1 MNQIEIDDIK
11 LWIGELVIEN
21 RLLQKKITQIEAEL
35 LKLKSDMESSTFS
48 MPSREWDPEKGTFTP
63 HTPSLP
69 DEPASRM
76 SQSEN

>member
-48 MPSREWDPEKGTFTP
+48 TPSREFKSTRA
-63 HTPSLP
+63 PSLP
-69 DEPASRM
+69 DEPTSQM